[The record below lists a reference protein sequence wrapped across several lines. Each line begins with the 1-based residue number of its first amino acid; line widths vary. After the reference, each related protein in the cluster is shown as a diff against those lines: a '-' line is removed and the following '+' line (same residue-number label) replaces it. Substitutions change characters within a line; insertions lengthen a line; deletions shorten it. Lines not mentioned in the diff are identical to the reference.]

1 MIERGFGDVR
11 DVGCRSG
18 RRVPRRGVSE
28 PRSTGARISERRG
41 GCFGF
46 LFFSRRW
53 GGVGGRTHRDE
64 GPSQGLVGL
73 LLLDRLGGEENFAV
87 ERAAA
92 ARVLG
97 RAAVVAAAGVRGA
110 RAGLHIR
117 PGDRGEVVVAR
128 EKGENLGA
136 IALEGVRADGRA
148 VISGC
153 AVSLSH
159 HRGSRRTRR
168 GARGGLTRSH
178 RREVTGKRARVF
190 SHDSCS
196 ADHHRNAFFGHGF
209 PVWRE
214 EMEKESDAITRKIA
228 TDSPVRSGRVFH
240 GRCTFARGGCPAER
254 RTPRLLG
261 SRTNEDGGNL
271 VRAWSAGAEDASRAR
286 RHRET
291 HVASIAW

>member
-110 RAGLHIR
+110 RAVLHIR

-190 SHDSCS
+190 SHDSCG
-196 ADHHRNAFFGHGF
+196 ADHRNAFFGHGF

-214 EMEKESDAITRKIA
+214 EMENESDAITRKIA

>member
-1 MIERGFGDVR
+1 MSGAVR
-11 DVGCRSG
+11 DVGCRAAGFPNHG
-18 RRVPRRGVSE
+18 RRARGSRPRR
-28 PRSTGARISERRG
+28 RA
-41 GCFGF
+41 CFGIS
-46 LFFSRRW
+46 FFSRRW
-53 GGVGGRTHRDE
+53 GGVGGSTHRDE

-97 RAAVVAAAGVRGA
+97 ARPSLPLPASEARGPFSTSDPGTEERLWSRARRGRTSA
-110 RAGLHIR
+110 RSPL
-117 PGDRGEVVVAR
+117 
-128 EKGENLGA
+128 
-136 IALEGVRADGRA
+136 RAFAPTVRA

-159 HRGSRRTRR
+159 HRGSRRTSR

-178 RREVTGKRARVF
+178 RRAGYRKESSRVQ
-190 SHDSCS
+190 SRLVQRGSS
-196 ADHHRNAFFGHGF
+196 RNAFFGHGF
-209 PVWRE
+209 PVWRW
-214 EMEKESDAITRKIA
+214 KKNPTRSRGKSRLIRQCE
-228 TDSPVRSGRVFH
+228 V
-240 GRCTFARGGCPAER
+240 GGCSTGDALLRVVDAR
-254 RTPRLLG
+254 RNAAPLACAR

>member
-1 MIERGFGDVR
+1 MFGMLGAGR
-11 DVGCRSG
+11 DVGCRAAGFPTSVDG
-18 RRVPRRGVSE
+18 RADFRATRGVFRISSRRG
-28 PRSTGARISERRG
+28 
-41 GCFGF
+41 
-46 LFFSRRW
+46 

-64 GPSQGLVGL
+64 GPSQRLVGL
-73 LLLDRLGGEENFAV
+73 LLLDSLGGEENFAV

-110 RAGLHIR
+110 RAVLHIR

-148 VISGC
+148 VIAGC

-178 RREVTGKRARVF
+178 PRREVTERELACSVTTPAARITGMLFSAMGFQSGERRWKKNPTRSRGKSRLIRQCEVGGCSTGDALLRVADAR
-190 SHDSCS
+190 
-196 ADHHRNAFFGHGF
+196 RNAA
-209 PVWRE
+209 PL
-214 EMEKESDAITRKIA
+214 AC
-228 TDSPVRSGRVFH
+228 SGA
-240 GRCTFARGGCPAER
+240 GRTKM
-254 RTPRLLG
+254 
-261 SRTNEDGGNL
+261 GGNL